1 MRFDPGVPWPAPPL
15 WRSLYLGLYLVS
27 NPPEKRDAMPRRRV
41 IVALL
46 SSQSVLLSLCS
57 RRPCS
62 PEHKRDRE
70 KREND
75 VTNPSVSLSFFF
87 FLIFFPLFFLR
98 SPFSVVTFLR
108 PSREREERHFN
119 AMSNTNTN
127 TGDDDVA
134 DKKPNPPKRR
144 GGGEY
149 QHQKDDSK
157 EETGR
162 DTPRPYATI
171 VGGEGQDFVATTLS
185 TAAQVNNG
193 TTIGDFIIRQFHSA
207 PRLLEERSS
216 RAFLSFFFSLSR
228 VNR

>member
-1 MRFDPGVPWPAPPL
+1 
-15 WRSLYLGLYLVS
+15 
-27 NPPEKRDAMPRRRV
+27 
-41 IVALL
+41 
-46 SSQSVLLSLCS
+46 
-57 RRPCS
+57 
-62 PEHKRDRE
+62 
-70 KREND
+70 
-75 VTNPSVSLSFFF
+75 
-87 FLIFFPLFFLR
+87 
-98 SPFSVVTFLR
+98 
-108 PSREREERHFN
+108 
-119 AMSNTNTN
+119 MSNTNII

-134 DKKPNPPKRR
+134 DEAEDKRPPRR
-144 GGGEY
+144 GEGH
-149 QHQKDDSK
+149 QQKDDSK

-207 PRLLEERSS
+207 LRLLEERSS

>member
-1 MRFDPGVPWPAPPL
+1 
-15 WRSLYLGLYLVS
+15 
-27 NPPEKRDAMPRRRV
+27 
-41 IVALL
+41 
-46 SSQSVLLSLCS
+46 
-57 RRPCS
+57 
-62 PEHKRDRE
+62 
-70 KREND
+70 
-75 VTNPSVSLSFFF
+75 
-87 FLIFFPLFFLR
+87 
-98 SPFSVVTFLR
+98 
-108 PSREREERHFN
+108 
-119 AMSNTNTN
+119 MSNTNNTN
-127 TGDDDVA
+127 TGDDDDVA
-134 DKKPNPPKRR
+134 DKKPTPPKRR
-144 GGGEY
+144 GGGGEH

>member
-1 MRFDPGVPWPAPPL
+1 
-15 WRSLYLGLYLVS
+15 
-27 NPPEKRDAMPRRRV
+27 
-41 IVALL
+41 
-46 SSQSVLLSLCS
+46 
-57 RRPCS
+57 
-62 PEHKRDRE
+62 
-70 KREND
+70 
-75 VTNPSVSLSFFF
+75 
-87 FLIFFPLFFLR
+87 
-98 SPFSVVTFLR
+98 
-108 PSREREERHFN
+108 
-119 AMSNTNTN
+119 MSNTNTT

-144 GGGEY
+144 GGGGEH

-207 PRLLEERSS
+207 LRLLEERSS

>member
-1 MRFDPGVPWPAPPL
+1 
-15 WRSLYLGLYLVS
+15 
-27 NPPEKRDAMPRRRV
+27 
-41 IVALL
+41 
-46 SSQSVLLSLCS
+46 
-57 RRPCS
+57 
-62 PEHKRDRE
+62 
-70 KREND
+70 
-75 VTNPSVSLSFFF
+75 
-87 FLIFFPLFFLR
+87 
-98 SPFSVVTFLR
+98 
-108 PSREREERHFN
+108 
-119 AMSNTNTN
+119 MSNTNI

-134 DKKPNPPKRR
+134 DEAEDKRPPRR
-144 GGGEY
+144 GGH
-149 QHQKDDSK
+149 QQKDDSK

>member
-1 MRFDPGVPWPAPPL
+1 
-15 WRSLYLGLYLVS
+15 
-27 NPPEKRDAMPRRRV
+27 
-41 IVALL
+41 
-46 SSQSVLLSLCS
+46 
-57 RRPCS
+57 
-62 PEHKRDRE
+62 
-70 KREND
+70 
-75 VTNPSVSLSFFF
+75 
-87 FLIFFPLFFLR
+87 
-98 SPFSVVTFLR
+98 
-108 PSREREERHFN
+108 
-119 AMSNTNTN
+119 MSNTNTT

-144 GGGEY
+144 GGGGEH

-207 PRLLEERSS
+207 LRLLEERSS
-216 RAFLSFFFSLSR
+216 RAFLSFFSLSLG
-228 VNR
+228 

>member
-1 MRFDPGVPWPAPPL
+1 
-15 WRSLYLGLYLVS
+15 
-27 NPPEKRDAMPRRRV
+27 
-41 IVALL
+41 
-46 SSQSVLLSLCS
+46 
-57 RRPCS
+57 
-62 PEHKRDRE
+62 
-70 KREND
+70 
-75 VTNPSVSLSFFF
+75 
-87 FLIFFPLFFLR
+87 
-98 SPFSVVTFLR
+98 
-108 PSREREERHFN
+108 
-119 AMSNTNTN
+119 MSNTNTN

-144 GGGEY
+144 GGGGH

-193 TTIGDFIIRQFHSA
+193 TTIGDFIIRHFIRRLVFWKSA
-207 PRLLEERSS
+207 LHVLFSLFS
-216 RAFLSFFFSLSR
+216 SLSR